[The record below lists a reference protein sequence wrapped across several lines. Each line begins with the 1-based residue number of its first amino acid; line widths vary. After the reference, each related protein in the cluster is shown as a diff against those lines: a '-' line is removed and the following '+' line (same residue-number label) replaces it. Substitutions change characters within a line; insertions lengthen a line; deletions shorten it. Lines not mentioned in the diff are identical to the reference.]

1 MAMIRF
7 TGQIA
12 YFRSPGC
19 KLWYQRV
26 VETVTTGPKPTSTIE
41 PKVGVQDT
49 QLPTPASRKR
59 QWIDDEDLDD
69 IPAHF
74 RRVRLRYWDEIHKL
88 GSSLAHTQGVSI
100 ENTAKPDEPSQRD
113 WDHLDLY
120 KLKKA
125 VARYGGFET
134 VCELNRWAEVGRD
147 VGYRGEITSS
157 LSMSLKNS
165 YQRWLHPYEQY
176 LKIAESGES
185 TTTSTDN
192 TTVEGG
198 LAQLM
203 NIEFSISDIDTPLTR
218 RASIQNRKRRRD
230 SQPSR
235 SDSFNMPKFHPA
247 NLNPLS
253 HPIGTS
259 YMPNAQLMYSSDE
272 ESDDIEA
279 ELPDLNARISPY
291 SQPAGRS
298 ANDTGAFAFSVV
310 NSNPPI
316 HPLGS
321 NGLFNEWS
329 HAFATPSRLGYGQ

>member
-1 MAMIRF
+1 MPDQTDSAH
-7 TGQIA
+7 
-12 YFRSPGC
+12 
-19 KLWYQRV
+19 
-26 VETVTTGPKPTSTIE
+26 
-41 PKVGVQDT
+41 
-49 QLPTPASRKR
+49 
-59 QWIDDEDLDD
+59 IDL
-69 IPAHF
+69 F
-74 RRVRLRYWDEIHKL
+74 
-88 GSSLAHTQGVSI
+88 
-100 ENTAKPDEPSQRD
+100 
-113 WDHLDLY
+113 

-125 VARYGGFET
+125 VVRYGGFET

-147 VGYRGEITSS
+147 IGYRGKITSS

-165 YQRWLHPYEQY
+165 YQRWLHRYEQY
-176 LKIAESGES
+176 LKIAESGVS

-198 LAQLM
+198 LAQLT
-203 NIEFSISDIDTPLTR
+203 NIESSISDIDNPLTR
-218 RASIQNRKRRRD
+218 QASIQNRKRRRD

-279 ELPDLNARISPY
+279 ELPDLNARISPC

-298 ANDTGAFAFSVV
+298 ANDTGAFAFSLV

-329 HAFATPSRLGYGQ
+329 HAFATPSQLGYGQ